1 MRGWCRKRPGQLIS
15 PEFYQTLLIFASAL
29 FEWAPCIFWSM
40 SNMPL
45 CWNDGQEVKS
55 SFQTLSTQFVA
66 YGFHTPVQ
74 VVILKQHQEPNLPE
88 CEGDK
93 M

>member
-1 MRGWCRKRPGQLIS
+1 
-15 PEFYQTLLIFASAL
+15 
-29 FEWAPCIFWSM
+29 M